1 MERRRRGALAPIAA
15 ALVAILALTACERRS
30 GAGAG
35 ADATPSPLA
44 LRMIADS
51 ARVETLHVNPPLEV
65 RAWMTRVSPTR
76 PDNVLPESPPVAP
89 DTLASLD
96 WPAPPASEVDPG
108 LKPPILR
115 TPAALRV
122 ASRMRGGMVS
132 VELDVRVDEAGA
144 VSDALWAGGT
154 DDSLQVAAAI
164 ESALGM
170 RFYPALRA
178 GQPVAVWC
186 RQRFDFGSR

>member
-1 MERRRRGALAPIAA
+1 MERRRCGALAQITA
-15 ALVAILALTACERRS
+15 ALVAILTLTACERRS
-30 GAGAG
+30 SSNG

-76 PDNVLPESPPVAP
+76 PDNVLPESPPAAP

-96 WPAPPASEVDPG
+96 WPVPPPSEVDPS

-132 VELDVRVDEAGA
+132 VELDVRVDEAGE
-144 VSDALWAGGT
+144 VSDALWAGGA